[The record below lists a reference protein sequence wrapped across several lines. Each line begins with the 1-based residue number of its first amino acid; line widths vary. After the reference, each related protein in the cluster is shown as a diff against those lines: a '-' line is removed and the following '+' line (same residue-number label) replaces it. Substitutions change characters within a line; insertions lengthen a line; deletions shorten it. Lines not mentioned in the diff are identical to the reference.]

1 MELDQ
6 DSAVSQAYLEHA
18 NATVRDLDEV
28 KDVLLCALPGWR
40 VRGEGM
46 MDWFGQRTIRWLH
59 VGTEHSYIALQSGGE
74 GVAEQHPEWRS
85 SALGTKHIGIVVP
98 SLNETLQRLA
108 AAGYTPDHWGGAH
121 PFRKSAY
128 VLAREGLQFEFVEY
142 LSLNLSERND
152 YGHQP

>member
-1 MELDQ
+1 MRL
-6 DSAVSQAYLEHA
+6 
-18 NATVRDLDEV
+18 
-28 KDVLLCALPGWR
+28 
-40 VRGEGM
+40 
-46 MDWFGQRTIRWLH
+46 IRRLH
-59 VGTEHSYIALQSGGE
+59 IGTERSCIALQSGGA
-74 GVAEQHPEWRS
+74 GIADQYPEWRS

-142 LSLNLSERND
+142 LSLNLGERND
-152 YGHQP
+152 YGLQ